1 LKGIAPLKKPFSAV
15 ILFVAAYFI
24 CSFGVRATMNRLGL
38 GKTNLNRTAS
48 SSAGN
53 GPTKNAGLPFDPYSN
68 FRDATYSNE
77 GLIREKDEIR
87 LGAQLHVELL
97 KKFKLS
103 SVGQNR
109 LNRIGQKV
117 ALTSRR
123 PQLPYRFFVVED
135 REINAFSGPGGYVY
149 VTTAVMKLANDDELA
164 AVVAHEIGHI
174 VARHS
179 LKSIQHSEQVSSL
192 ADWFGSV
199 TGIAGKTAENLGKAA
214 ASIVGNGLLAV
225 HTREEEREADYLGVR
240 CAKKAGYDPRGMIG
254 MFRKLQQLSKD
265 DVGILGSLFRDHP
278 DVQERID
285 NTQYEID
292 HMKRDGGTSQVVVGK

>member
-1 LKGIAPLKKPFSAV
+1 MKKLFTTAV
-15 ILFVAAYFI
+15 LFLAAYFI
-24 CSFGVRATMNRLGL
+24 CSFGVRATINRLGL
-38 GKTNLNRTAS
+38 GKTNPSRVASRPTGVGTARPV
-48 SSAGN
+48 GMP
-53 GPTKNAGLPFDPYSN
+53 GDPYAD
-68 FRDATYSNE
+68 FRSATYSNE
-77 GLIREKDEIR
+77 GLISEKDEIR
-87 LGAQLHVELL
+87 LGARLHVEIL

-103 SVGQNR
+103 QVGQNR
-109 LNRIGQKV
+109 LNQIGQKV
-117 ALTSRR
+117 ARTSRR
-123 PQLPYRFFVVED
+123 PQLPYRFFVIEN

-164 AVVAHEIGHI
+164 AVAAHEIGHI

-179 LKSIQHSEQVSSL
+179 LKSIQQSEQVSSL

-265 DVGILGSLFRDHP
+265 DAGILGSLFSDHP

-292 HMKRDGGTSQVVVGK
+292 RMKRDGGTSQVIVGT

>member
-1 LKGIAPLKKPFSAV
+1 
-15 ILFVAAYFI
+15 
-24 CSFGVRATMNRLGL
+24 MNRLGL

-53 GPTKNAGLPFDPYSN
+53 GPTKNAGLPFDPYAN

-87 LGAQLHVELL
+87 LGARLHVELL

-149 VTTAVMKLANDDELA
+149 VTTGVMKLANDDELA

-179 LKSIQHSEQVSSL
+179 LKSIQQSEHVSSL

-240 CAKKAGYDPRGMIG
+240 CAKKAGYDPRGMVG

-265 DVGILGSLFRDHP
+265 DAGILGSLFSDHP

-292 HMKRDGGTSQVVVGK
+292 RMKRDGETSQVIVGK

>member
-1 LKGIAPLKKPFSAV
+1 MPG
-15 ILFVAAYFI
+15 
-24 CSFGVRATMNRLGL
+24 
-38 GKTNLNRTAS
+38 
-48 SSAGN
+48 
-53 GPTKNAGLPFDPYSN
+53 DPYAD
-68 FRDATYSNE
+68 FRSATYSNE
-77 GLIREKDEIR
+77 GLINEKDEIR
-87 LGAQLHVELL
+87 LGARLHVEIL

-103 SVGQNR
+103 QVGQNR
-109 LNRIGQKV
+109 LNQIGQKV
-117 ALTSRR
+117 ARTSRR
-123 PQLPYRFFVVED
+123 PQLPYRFFVIEN

-179 LKSIQHSEQVSSL
+179 LKSIQQSEQVSSL

-254 MFRKLQQLSKD
+254 MFKKLQQLSKD
-265 DVGILGSLFRDHP
+265 DAGILGSLFSDHP

-292 HMKRDGGTSQVVVGK
+292 RMKRDGGTSQVIVGK